1 MGKNQGLQNQ
11 LSEAHSNAQR
21 AEWETKQ
28 QSKQLATSRETSDA
42 HKNEAERLAHALED
56 LKAKH
61 ETDITQMHKTQ
72 AGLQREKQDLQT
84 ALDALKADIA
94 REARAPGRFGSPSL
108 VIAGGIVLV
117 ILNLI
122 LTYIFFSNT

>member
-1 MGKNQGLQNQ
+1 M
-11 LSEAHSNAQR
+11 
-21 AEWETKQ
+21 KQ

-61 ETDITQMHKTQ
+61 ETDISQMHKTQ
-72 AGLQREKQDLQT
+72 AGLQREKQDLQ
-84 ALDALKADIA
+84 AAVDVLKADIA
-94 REARAPGRFGSPSL
+94 REARAPGWFGSPSL
-108 VIAGGIVLV
+108 IIAGVMLV

-122 LTYIFFSNT
+122 LLYIFFSNT